1 MRVSATAI
9 LVAIALSSPA
19 FADDYRIK
27 GPSPLALPPGVAPP
41 TVYGQE
47 QNRIIE
53 IQKVPEVT
61 PYEAPKYKPVEVPKY
76 EPPKLEDYR

>member
-1 MRVSATAI
+1 MRVSAAAI
-9 LVAIALSSPA
+9 LVAISLSSPA
-19 FADDYRIK
+19 FAGDYRID
-27 GPSPLALPPGVAPP
+27 GPAPIVMPPGQAPP

-47 QNRIIE
+47 QGRIIE

>member
-1 MRVSATAI
+1 MRVSAAAI
-9 LVAIALSSPA
+9 LVAISLSSPA
-19 FADDYRIK
+19 FAGDYRID
-27 GPSPLALPPGVAPP
+27 GPAPIVMPPGQAPP

-53 IQKVPEVT
+53 VKPVPAV
-61 PYEAPKYKPVEVPKY
+61 PKYEAPKYKPVEVPKY